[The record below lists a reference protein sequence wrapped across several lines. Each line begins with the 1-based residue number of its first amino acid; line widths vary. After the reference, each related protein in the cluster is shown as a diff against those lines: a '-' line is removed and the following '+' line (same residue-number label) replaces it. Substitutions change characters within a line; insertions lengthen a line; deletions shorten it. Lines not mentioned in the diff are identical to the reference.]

1 MSAFQKYAACN
12 YDKLT
17 GKTSRVNDFQI
28 IEKGSQLFKEN
39 TGKGYDEWLSELEL
53 KRLNLM
59 FQRRHLIEHNN
70 GMVDQKYIDK
80 SGDQTYAVGQ
90 RLVVKQA
97 EVNELIELIKKL
109 GNGLLSLTNTDK
121 MRIE

>member
-1 MSAFQKYAACN
+1 
-12 YDKLT
+12 
-17 GKTSRVNDFQI
+17 
-28 IEKGSQLFKEN
+28 
-39 TGKGYDEWLSELEL
+39 
-53 KRLNLM
+53 M

-80 SGDQTYAVGQ
+80 SGDQTYVVGQ